1 MDNFIIIEN
10 YNIHNKYIKYL
21 EEYSYIL
28 FIQKSSILTIFFNEK
43 NNNYCNYLK
52 NTYNGKIKKCCLI
65 NNNQLFNYILEIY
78 DIYILEFLSSLYNNV
93 IVYKKNNNKQIENQ
107 LYNDFIKLYNNQ
119 DLFIKNNDYIFI

>member
-28 FIQKSSILTIFFNEK
+28 FIQNSSILTIFFNEK

-52 NTYNGKIKKCCLI
+52 NTYNGKIKKCYVN
-65 NNNQLFNYILEIY
+65 NNNQLFTHILEIY

-93 IVYKKNNNKQIENQ
+93 IVYKKTNNKKIENK

-119 DLFIKNNDYIFI
+119 DLFIKNNDYIFL